1 MTQADSVLSTPPINT
16 PIAGATSRRNFL
28 TTAAGIAAGGTSLAL
43 AIVPAS
49 AVFSGDPVFAAIQE
63 HNEIYAR
70 LRAAEAAH
78 ALVERELNASGDLFP
93 QVISQGNPYS
103 GLARPVSKTH
113 EQIDMYTP
121 ADLYPGDNRRE
132 HAELEAA
139 ISRRD
144 AIHIPSQEAMDATW
158 EAERVA
164 LEELV
169 ETVPTT
175 MPGVM
180 ALLKWHRDLWE
191 IAPQSLEAEHLS
203 YLCESAETALLNLQS
218 V

>member
-1 MTQADSVLSTPPINT
+1 MP
-16 PIAGATSRRNFL
+16 TSRRNFL
-28 TTAAGIAAGGTSLAL
+28 TTAAGIAAGGTALAL
-43 AIVPAS
+43 AVVPAS
-49 AVFSGDPVFAAIQE
+49 AVFSGDPVFAAIQA
-63 HNEIYAR
+63 HNETHAR
-70 LRAAEAAH
+70 LQAAQAAYV
-78 ALVERELNASGDLFP
+78 LVERELNAAGDLFP
-93 QVISQGNPYS
+93 KVISQGNPYS

-113 EQIDMYTP
+113 EEIDRYSP
-121 ADLYPGDNRRE
+121 DDNKRE
-132 HAELEAA
+132 HGALEAA

-144 AIHIPSQEAMDATW
+144 ALLIPSEEATDEAW
-158 EAERVA
+158 EAERDA

-191 IAPQSLEAEHLS
+191 IDPQSIEAGHLS
-203 YLCESAETALLNLQS
+203 YVCESVETALLNLQS